1 MAGRIYSLSKA
12 HLIRSSL
19 VQNASNQSALLYRAS
34 VLMIVVTVLMSACVA
49 RLVQLQLVEGT
60 KNQQLAEQNRVRTVP
75 LPSDRGNISDRHG
88 KLLATSRL
96 SRYVYLWP
104 RQQSSEQ
111 WKTTIARLSTI
122 LQIPPK
128 EIADRLAQVGYTS
141 ALPVRVSQQ
150 LSPTMFVAVAEALP
164 RLPGV
169 EILAGSSRQY
179 PHKMLAAH
187 ALGYIGEATADEI
200 EANPSYPMG
209 ILVGKMGVER
219 LANQQLAGTWG
230 SRLVEVNAR
239 GQESQMLGVQTARN
253 GESVQLTLD
262 LKLQQAAEKALN
274 GRRGAVVALDV
285 KTGEVLVLA
294 SGPSFDPNMFT
305 RRFSQAEWEN
315 LQKGDQP
322 FLNRALQGYPPGS
335 TFKVVTATAAIE
347 SGKFSPRSTVG
358 TSAFLSV
365 GGIQFWESSKHGY
378 GTIGFRDALAV
389 SSNTFFFRVGMAA
402 GPEQIAKWG
411 NALGIGIKDTLGLEG
426 GSSGIMPIPSQKEAL
441 YGEPWYL
448 GDTISMSIGQGL
460 VQATPLELAVM
471 TSAIA
476 NGGKRVHPHLLLSE
490 TNLSEMQP
498 KPTGIHPDTIRI
510 IREGL
515 VAVVQKGTG
524 RRLNDGSIPLTAGK
538 TGTSEVGVNR
548 KPNAMYVGYGPVSDP
563 QIAIA
568 VVVENGGYGGV
579 AALPIA
585 HEVYKAYFGSAA
597 KK

>member
-1 MAGRIYSLSKA
+1 MAGRIYSLSKQ

-19 VQNASNQSALLYRAS
+19 VQNASSQSNLLYRAS
-34 VLMIVVTVLMSACVA
+34 VLMIVVTVLMSACVV
-49 RLVQLQLVEGT
+49 RLAQLQLVEGA
-60 KNQQLAEQNRVRTVP
+60 KNQQLAEQNRVRMVP

-88 KLLATSRL
+88 NLLVTSRL

-104 RQQSSEQ
+104 RQQSPEQ
-111 WKTTIARLSTI
+111 WKATISRLSTL

-128 EIADRLAQVGYTS
+128 EISDRLAQVGYTS
-141 ALPVRVSQQ
+141 ALPVRVGQQ

-179 PHKMLAAH
+179 PHKRLAAH

-200 EANPSYPMG
+200 QANPNYPMG

-219 LANQQLAGTWG
+219 LANQELTGTWG

-239 GQESQMLGVQTARN
+239 GQESQLLGVQPARN

-305 RRFSQAEWEN
+305 RRFSQAEWED

-335 TFKVVTATAAIE
+335 TFKIVTSTAAIE

-358 TSAFLSV
+358 TSAFISV
-365 GGIQFWESSKHGY
+365 GGIQFWESSKQGF

-411 NALGIGIKDTLGLEG
+411 KVLGIGIKDTLGLEG
-426 GSSGIMPIPSQKEAL
+426 GSSGVLPIPSQKEAL

-490 TNLSEMQP
+490 TNRPEMQP
-498 KPTGIHPDTIRI
+498 EPTGIQPDTIQI

-538 TGTSEVGVNR
+538 TGTSEVGENR

-585 HEVYKAYFGSAA
+585 HEVYRAYFGTAV
-597 KK
+597 K